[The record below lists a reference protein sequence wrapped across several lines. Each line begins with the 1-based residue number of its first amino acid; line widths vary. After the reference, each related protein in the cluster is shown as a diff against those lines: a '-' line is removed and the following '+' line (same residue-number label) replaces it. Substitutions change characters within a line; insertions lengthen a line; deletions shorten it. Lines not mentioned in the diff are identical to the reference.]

1 MQVIPAAARARTSAR
16 FVAIYA
22 LAYAA
27 LWLALLTP
35 AIITL
40 ALRVRQLAPDNAAE
54 PISRVLMAGAIV
66 ALVSNP
72 VFGALSDST
81 RSRFGRRRPWL
92 VGGVLCGCASLAVIG
107 LAPTVNIVL
116 LGWCAAQLSFNAV
129 LAAMVAIIP
138 DRVPPAQR
146 GTVVGILGVCM
157 PIGQIT
163 GTYLVQLLSVN
174 MLMALLVPGAIG
186 VAGVL
191 ALAYTLGRE
200 PGAAGPGLA
209 SAADLGGPA
218 QLDEP
223 EALDAYAVLGAAGKP
238 ATPERTSAPEHLA
251 TPGGAQA
258 PGELAVP
265 VASGEYAV
273 LGAAGQ
279 PATPERTA
287 ALGHLATAGGPAG
300 PEESVAS
307 PGRRGSRRD
316 FGWAWL
322 SRVFFTTGS
331 CFLQAYQPFFLLDAL
346 HMSPADVPHLMFRS
360 TLVQAAMV
368 VIWSLISGRLSDR
381 TGLRKPFVMA
391 GSTLQGLGLWVIAFS
406 HSYSMLLLGVGLVGM
421 GHGVY
426 EGVDLAL
433 VTDVLP
439 DRARHAAKDLGL
451 LNIANTLPQ
460 VIAPLAAP
468 VILAISRGD
477 YLLLF
482 AVAGAVA
489 VLGSVFLLPLKNVR

>member
-1 MQVIPAAARARTSAR
+1 MQVIPAAARERASAR

-40 ALRVRQLAPDNAAE
+40 ALRVRQLAPGNAAE
-54 PISRVLMAGAIV
+54 PISRVLMAGAVV

-116 LGWCAAQLSFNAV
+116 WGWCAAQLAFNAV

-146 GTVVGILGVCM
+146 GTVVGILGICM

-163 GTYLVQLLSVN
+163 GTFLVQLLVVN
-174 MLMALLVPGAIG
+174 MTLALVIPGVIG
-186 VAGVL
+186 VVGVL
-191 ALAYTLGRE
+191 ALTLALGRE
-200 PGAAGPGLA
+200 PGAVGLPPGRSAGPAALA
-209 SAADLGGPA
+209 STESASPA
-218 QLDEP
+218 S
-223 EALDAYAVLGAAGKP
+223 VGAA
-238 ATPERTSAPEHLA
+238 L
-251 TPGGAQA
+251 
-258 PGELAVP
+258 
-265 VASGEYAV
+265 
-273 LGAAGQ
+273 
-279 PATPERTA
+279 
-287 ALGHLATAGGPAG
+287 PAG
-300 PEESVAS
+300 PRSH
-307 PGRRGSRRD
+307 RD
-316 FGWAWL
+316 FAWAWM

-346 HMSPADVPHLMFRS
+346 HMPAADVPRLMFRS

-368 VIWSLISGRLSDR
+368 VIWSVISGRLSDR
-381 TGLRKPFVMA
+381 LGLRKPFVMA
-391 GSTLQGLGLWVIAFS
+391 GSILQGLGLWLIACS
-406 HSYSMLLLGVGLVGM
+406 HSYTSLLVGVGLVGM

-468 VILAISRGD
+468 AILEVSRGD
-477 YLLLF
+477 YMLLF
-482 AVAGAVA
+482 AVAGALA
-489 VLGSVFLLPLKNVR
+489 VLGSVFLLPLKKVR

>member
-1 MQVIPAAARARTSAR
+1 LRRAPAR

-22 LAYAA
+22 LAYAS

-40 ALRVRQLAPDNAAE
+40 ALRVRQLAPGNAAE

-72 VFGALSDST
+72 IFGALSDNT

-92 VGGVLCGCASLAVIG
+92 VGGVLCGCAALAGIG
-107 LAPTVNIVL
+107 LAPTVDVVL
-116 LGWCAAQLSFNAV
+116 LGWCAAQLAFNAV
-129 LAAMVAIIP
+129 LAAMVAIVP
-138 DRVPPAQR
+138 DRIPAAQR
-146 GTVVGILGVCM
+146 GTVVGILGICM
-157 PIGQIT
+157 PVGQIA
-163 GTYLVQLLSVN
+163 GTFLVQQLAISMTLSLV
-174 MLMALLVPGAIG
+174 VPGVIG

-191 ALAYTLGRE
+191 VLVLALGRE
-200 PGAAGPGLA
+200 PAPEPEWDESAPPSLLEGRAAPAGAAG
-209 SAADLGGPA
+209 
-218 QLDEP
+218 
-223 EALDAYAVLGAAGKP
+223 GAAEP
-238 ATPERTSAPEHLA
+238 APRSH
-251 TPGGAQA
+251 
-258 PGELAVP
+258 
-265 VASGEYAV
+265 
-273 LGAAGQ
+273 
-279 PATPERTA
+279 
-287 ALGHLATAGGPAG
+287 
-300 PEESVAS
+300 
-307 PGRRGSRRD
+307 RD
-316 FGWAWL
+316 FAWAWL

-331 CFLQAYQPFFLLDAL
+331 CFLQAYQPFFLLDTL
-346 HMSPADVPHLMFRS
+346 HQDPADVPRLMFRS

-381 TGLRKPFVMA
+381 TGRRKPFVMA
-391 GSTLQGLGLWVIAFS
+391 GSTLQGFGLWIIAAS
-406 HSYSMLLLGVGLVGM
+406 NSYTMLLIGVGLVGM

-468 VILAISRGD
+468 AILAISRGD
-477 YLLLF
+477 YMLLF

-489 VLGSVFLLPLKNVR
+489 VLGSVFLLPLNKVR

>member
-1 MQVIPAAARARTSAR
+1 
-16 FVAIYA
+16 
-22 LAYAA
+22 
-27 LWLALLTP
+27 
-35 AIITL
+35 
-40 ALRVRQLAPDNAAE
+40 
-54 PISRVLMAGAIV
+54 
-66 ALVSNP
+66 
-72 VFGALSDST
+72 
-81 RSRFGRRRPWL
+81 
-92 VGGVLCGCASLAVIG
+92 VIG
-107 LAPTVNIVL
+107 LAPTVNVVL

-191 ALAYTLGRE
+191 ALVYALGRE
-200 PGAAGPGLA
+200 PRGAG
-209 SAADLGGPA
+209 AD
-218 QLDEP
+218 
-223 EALDAYAVLGAAGKP
+223 
-238 ATPERTSAPEHLA
+238 
-251 TPGGAQA
+251 
-258 PGELAVP
+258 
-265 VASGEYAV
+265 
-273 LGAAGQ
+273 
-279 PATPERTA
+279 
-287 ALGHLATAGGPAG
+287 LATAGAPA
-300 PEESVAS
+300 ESVAS
-307 PGRRGSRRD
+307 PGRGGSRRD

-391 GSTLQGLGLWVIAFS
+391 GSTLQGLGLWIIAFS
-406 HSYSMLLLGVGLVGM
+406 HSYNMLLLGVGLVGM

>member
-107 LAPTVNIVL
+107 LAPTVNVVL

-191 ALAYTLGRE
+191 ALVYALGHE
-200 PGAAGPGLA
+200 PRVAGTGLA
-209 SAADLGGPA
+209 MAAELGSLA
-218 QLDEP
+218 QLDA
-223 EALDAYAVLGAAGKP
+223 ALASGEFAVLGAAGKP
-238 ATPERTSAPEHLA
+238 ASPESIAALGQFA
-251 TPGGAQA
+251 TPQ
-258 PGELAVP
+258 
-265 VASGEYAV
+265 
-273 LGAAGQ
+273 
-279 PATPERTA
+279 RTA
-287 ALGHLATAGGPAG
+287 APGHLAPAR

-391 GSTLQGLGLWVIAFS
+391 GSTLQGLGLWIIAFS

>member
-1 MQVIPAAARARTSAR
+1 MQVIPAAARERASAR

-40 ALRVRQLAPDNAAE
+40 ALRVRQLAPGNAAE
-54 PISRVLMAGAIV
+54 PISRVLMAGAVV

-72 VFGALSDST
+72 IFGALSDST

-116 LGWCAAQLSFNAV
+116 WGWCAAQLAFNAV

-146 GTVVGILGVCM
+146 GTVVGILGICM

-163 GTYLVQLLSVN
+163 GTFLVQLLVVN
-174 MLMALLVPGAIG
+174 MTLALVIPGVIG
-186 VAGVL
+186 VVGVL
-191 ALAYTLGRE
+191 ALTLALGRE
-200 PGAAGPGLA
+200 PGAVGSPPGRSAGTAGAGGPLEQAAPVEHVGVVAGAVPGPAALTERFGVAPLPASGSAALAPTEAASTASVGAALPAGPG
-209 SAADLGGPA
+209 S
-218 QLDEP
+218 
-223 EALDAYAVLGAAGKP
+223 
-238 ATPERTSAPEHLA
+238 H
-251 TPGGAQA
+251 
-258 PGELAVP
+258 
-265 VASGEYAV
+265 
-273 LGAAGQ
+273 
-279 PATPERTA
+279 
-287 ALGHLATAGGPAG
+287 
-300 PEESVAS
+300 
-307 PGRRGSRRD
+307 RD
-316 FGWAWL
+316 FAWAWM

-346 HMSPADVPHLMFRS
+346 HMSAADVPRLMFRS

-368 VIWSLISGRLSDR
+368 VIWSVISGRLSDR
-381 TGLRKPFVMA
+381 MGLRKPFVMT
-391 GSTLQGLGLWVIAFS
+391 GSILQGLGLWLIACS
-406 HSYSMLLLGVGLVGM
+406 HSYTSLLFGVGLVGM

-468 VILAISRGD
+468 AILEVSRGD
-477 YLLLF
+477 YMLLF
-482 AVAGAVA
+482 AVAGALA
-489 VLGSVFLLPLKNVR
+489 VLGSVFLLPLKKVR

>member
-1 MQVIPAAARARTSAR
+1 MQVTPAAARARTSAR

-72 VFGALSDST
+72 VFGALSDRT

-92 VGGVLCGCASLAVIG
+92 AGGVLCGCASLAVIG
-107 LAPTVNIVL
+107 LAPTVNVVL
-116 LGWCAAQLSFNAV
+116 LGWCAAQLAFNAV

-163 GTYLVQLLSVN
+163 GTYLVQLLSIN
-174 MLMALLVPGAIG
+174 LLMALIVPGAIG

-191 ALAYTLGRE
+191 ALVYALGRE
-200 PGAAGPGLA
+200 PGVGGTARPTEAEV
-209 SAADLGGPA
+209 GGPA
-218 QLDEP
+218 E
-223 EALDAYAVLGAAGKP
+223 LDAPAALGEYAVSGAAGKS
-238 ATPERTSAPEHLA
+238 ATPEVTA
-251 TPGGAQA
+251 A
-258 PGELAVP
+258 PGP
-265 VASGEYAV
+265 
-273 LGAAGQ
+273 
-279 PATPERTA
+279 
-287 ALGHLATAGGPAG
+287 LATAVEPAG

-331 CFLQAYQPFFLLDAL
+331 CFLQAYQPFFLLDGL

-368 VIWSLISGRLSDR
+368 VIWSLIAGRLSDR

-391 GSTLQGLGLWVIAFS
+391 GSTLQGLGLWVIALS

-477 YLLLF
+477 YMLLF

-489 VLGSVFLLPLKNVR
+489 VLGSVFLWPLKNVR

>member
-1 MQVIPAAARARTSAR
+1 
-16 FVAIYA
+16 
-22 LAYAA
+22 
-27 LWLALLTP
+27 
-35 AIITL
+35 L
-40 ALRVRQLAPDNAAE
+40 ALRVRQLAPGNAAE

-66 ALVSNP
+66 ALISNP
-72 VFGALSDST
+72 IFGALSDST

-92 VGGVLCGCASLAVIG
+92 VGGVLCGCASLAAIG
-107 LAPTVNIVL
+107 LAPTINLVL

-138 DRVPPAQR
+138 DRIAPAQR

-163 GTYLVQLLSVN
+163 GTWLVQQLSIN
-174 MLMALLVPGAIG
+174 MILALVVPGVIG

-191 ALAYTLGRE
+191 SLAIILRQQQPPQTTPVQGQ
-200 PGAAGPGLA
+200 
-209 SAADLGGPA
+209 PA
-218 QLDEP
+218 
-223 EALDAYAVLGAAGKP
+223 
-238 ATPERTSAPEHLA
+238 
-251 TPGGAQA
+251 
-258 PGELAVP
+258 
-265 VASGEYAV
+265 
-273 LGAAGQ
+273 AAGQ
-279 PATPERTA
+279 DA
-287 ALGHLATAGGPAG
+287 PAG
-300 PEESVAS
+300 P
-307 PGRRGSRRD
+307 RGRRD
-316 FGWAWL
+316 FSWAWL
-322 SRVFFTTGS
+322 SRVLFTTGS

-346 HMSPADVPHLMFRS
+346 HLKDADVPRLMFRS

-368 VIWSLISGRLSDR
+368 VVWSLISGRLSDR

-391 GSTLQGLGLWVIAFS
+391 GSTIQGLGLWLIAFS
-406 HSYSMLLLGVGLVGM
+406 NSYTMLLFGVALVGM

-468 VILAISRGD
+468 AILQVSRGD
-477 YLLLF
+477 YTLLF
-482 AVAGAVA
+482 AVAGVVA
-489 VLGSVFLLPLKNVR
+489 MLGSLFLVPLKNVR

>member
-1 MQVIPAAARARTSAR
+1 MQVVPASARDRTSAR

-22 LAYAA
+22 LAYAS

-40 ALRVRQLAPDNAAE
+40 ALRVRQLAPGNAAE

-72 VFGALSDST
+72 IFGALSDST

-92 VGGVLCGCASLAVIG
+92 VGGVLCGCASLALIG

-129 LAAMVAIIP
+129 LAALVAIIP
-138 DRVPPAQR
+138 DRIPPAQR

-157 PIGQIT
+157 PVGQIT
-163 GTYLVQLLSVN
+163 GTFLVQQLAVN
-174 MLMALLVPGAIG
+174 MTLALVVPGVIG
-186 VAGVL
+186 VVGVL
-191 ALAYTLGRE
+191 VLTMALGRE
-200 PGAAGPGLA
+200 PVAAAFENGAAPAGPGGAAGGTEAPVGPTA
-209 SAADLGGPA
+209 PAAP
-218 QLDEP
+218 
-223 EALDAYAVLGAAGKP
+223 
-238 ATPERTSAPEHLA
+238 RSH
-251 TPGGAQA
+251 
-258 PGELAVP
+258 
-265 VASGEYAV
+265 
-273 LGAAGQ
+273 
-279 PATPERTA
+279 
-287 ALGHLATAGGPAG
+287 
-300 PEESVAS
+300 
-307 PGRRGSRRD
+307 RD
-316 FGWAWL
+316 FTWAWL

-346 HMSPADVPHLMFRS
+346 HEDPANVPSLMFRS

-368 VIWSLISGRLSDR
+368 VLWSLISGRLSDR
-381 TGLRKPFVMA
+381 TGRRKPFVMA
-391 GSTLQGLGLWVIAFS
+391 GSTLQGLGLWVIAAS
-406 HSYSMLLLGVGLVGM
+406 HSYTMLLFGVGLVGM

-468 VILAISRGD
+468 AILAISRGD
-477 YLLLF
+477 YMLLF
-482 AVAGAVA
+482 AVAGTVA
-489 VLGSVFLLPLKNVR
+489 VFGSIFLLPLKKVR

>member
-1 MQVIPAAARARTSAR
+1 MQVIPAAARERASAR

-40 ALRVRQLAPDNAAE
+40 ALRVRQLAPGNAAE
-54 PISRVLMAGAIV
+54 PISRVLMAGAVV

-116 LGWCAAQLSFNAV
+116 WGWCAAQLAFNAV
-129 LAAMVAIIP
+129 LASMVAIIP

-146 GTVVGILGVCM
+146 GTVVGILGICM

-163 GTYLVQLLSVN
+163 GTFLVQLLVVN
-174 MLMALLVPGAIG
+174 MTLALVIPGVIG
-186 VAGVL
+186 VVGVL
-191 ALAYTLGRE
+191 ALTLALGRE
-200 PGAAGPGLA
+200 PGAVGSPPGRYAGTAGTGGPLGEAASVAHVGAVGSPPGRQVGTAGAGGLPGQA
-209 SAADLGGPA
+209 ASVEHVGAVPASGSAALARTEAASPA
-218 QLDEP
+218 S
-223 EALDAYAVLGAAGKP
+223 VGAA
-238 ATPERTSAPEHLA
+238 L
-251 TPGGAQA
+251 
-258 PGELAVP
+258 
-265 VASGEYAV
+265 
-273 LGAAGQ
+273 
-279 PATPERTA
+279 
-287 ALGHLATAGGPAG
+287 PAG
-300 PEESVAS
+300 
-307 PGRRGSRRD
+307 RGSHRD
-316 FGWAWL
+316 FAWAWM

-331 CFLQAYQPFFLLDAL
+331 SFLQAYQPFFLLDAL
-346 HMSPADVPHLMFRS
+346 HMSAADVPRLMFRS

-368 VIWSLISGRLSDR
+368 VIWSVISGRLSDR
-381 TGLRKPFVMA
+381 MGMRKPFVMA
-391 GSTLQGLGLWVIAFS
+391 GSTLQGLGLWLIACS
-406 HSYSMLLLGVGLVGM
+406 HSYTSLLFGVGLVGM

-468 VILAISRGD
+468 AILEVSRGD
-477 YLLLF
+477 YMLLF
-482 AVAGAVA
+482 AVAGALA
-489 VLGSVFLLPLKNVR
+489 VLGSVFLLLLKKVR

>member
-1 MQVIPAAARARTSAR
+1 MQVIPDAARPRASAR

-40 ALRVRQLAPDNAAE
+40 ALRVRQLAADNAAE

-107 LAPTVNIVL
+107 LAPTVNVVL

-138 DRVPPAQR
+138 DRIPPAQR

-163 GTYLVQLLSVN
+163 GTYLVQLLSVS

-186 VAGVL
+186 VAGIL

-200 PGAAGPGLA
+200 PGAAAPGVLA
-209 SAADLGGPA
+209 TGELVVG
-218 QLDEP
+218 
-223 EALDAYAVLGAAGKP
+223 P
-238 ATPERTSAPEHLA
+238 ATPE
-251 TPGGAQA
+251 
-258 PGELAVP
+258 V
-265 VASGEYAV
+265 VA
-273 LGAAGQ
+273 AAGQ
-279 PATPERTA
+279 
-287 ALGHLATAGGPAG
+287 LATR
-300 PEESVAS
+300 S
-307 PGRRGSRRD
+307 GRRRD
-316 FGWAWL
+316 FAWAWL

-331 CFLQAYQPFFLLDAL
+331 SFLQAYQPFFLLDAL

-381 TGLRKPFVMA
+381 TGRRKPFVMA
-391 GSTLQGLGLWVIAFS
+391 GSTLQGLGLWIIAFS
-406 HSYSMLLLGVGLVGM
+406 HSYSTLLLGVGLVGM

-451 LNIANTLPQ
+451 LNVANTLPQ

-477 YLLLF
+477 YMLLF

-489 VLGSVFLLPLKNVR
+489 VFGSVFLVPLKNVR

>member
-1 MQVIPAAARARTSAR
+1 MQVIPAAARERASAR

-40 ALRVRQLAPDNAAE
+40 ALRVRQLAPGNAAE
-54 PISRVLMAGAIV
+54 PISRVLMAGAVV

-72 VFGALSDST
+72 IFGALSDST

-116 LGWCAAQLSFNAV
+116 WGWCAAQLAFNAV

-138 DRVPPAQR
+138 DRVPPVQR
-146 GTVVGILGVCM
+146 GTVVGILGICM

-163 GTYLVQLLSVN
+163 GTFLVQLLVVN
-174 MLMALLVPGAIG
+174 MTLALVIPGVIG
-186 VAGVL
+186 VVGVL
-191 ALAYTLGRE
+191 ALTLALGRE
-200 PGAAGPGLA
+200 PGAVGSPPGQSARMAG
-209 SAADLGGPA
+209 
-218 QLDEP
+218 
-223 EALDAYAVLGAAGKP
+223 
-238 ATPERTSAPEHLA
+238 
-251 TPGGAQA
+251 
-258 PGELAVP
+258 
-265 VASGEYAV
+265 
-273 LGAAGQ
+273 
-279 PATPERTA
+279 
-287 ALGHLATAGGPAG
+287 AGGPLGQAASVEHVGTVPASGSAALAPTGAGSPVSVGAALPAG
-300 PEESVAS
+300 PRSH
-307 PGRRGSRRD
+307 RD
-316 FGWAWL
+316 FAWAWM

-346 HMSPADVPHLMFRS
+346 HMPAADVPRLMFRS

-368 VIWSLISGRLSDR
+368 VIWSVISGRLSDR
-381 TGLRKPFVMA
+381 MGLRKPFVMT
-391 GSTLQGLGLWVIAFS
+391 GSILQGLGLWLIACS
-406 HSYSMLLLGVGLVGM
+406 HSYTSLLFGVGLVGM

-468 VILAISRGD
+468 AILEVSRGD
-477 YLLLF
+477 YMLLF
-482 AVAGAVA
+482 AVAGALA
-489 VLGSVFLLPLKNVR
+489 VLGSVFLLPLKKVR

>member
-1 MQVIPAAARARTSAR
+1 MQVIPAAARERASAR

-40 ALRVRQLAPDNAAE
+40 ALRVRQLAPGNAAE
-54 PISRVLMAGAIV
+54 PISRVLMAGAVV

-72 VFGALSDST
+72 IFGALSDST

-107 LAPTVNIVL
+107 LAPTINVVL
-116 LGWCAAQLSFNAV
+116 WGWCAAQLAFNAV

-146 GTVVGILGVCM
+146 GTVVGILGICM

-163 GTYLVQLLSVN
+163 GTFLVQLLVVN
-174 MLMALLVPGAIG
+174 MTLALVIPGVIG
-186 VAGVL
+186 VVGVL
-191 ALAYTLGRE
+191 ALVLALGRE
-200 PGAAGPGLA
+200 PALAG
-209 SAADLGGPA
+209 
-218 QLDEP
+218 
-223 EALDAYAVLGAAGKP
+223 VLGAP
-238 ATPERTSAPEHLA
+238 PQQQS
-251 TPGGAQA
+251 
-258 PGELAVP
+258 
-265 VASGEYAV
+265 
-273 LGAAGQ
+273 
-279 PATPERTA
+279 A
-287 ALGHLATAGGPAG
+287 ALAG
-300 PEESVAS
+300 VV
-307 PGRRGSRRD
+307 PGRVAAVVGIPSPAAAPRSHRD
-316 FGWAWL
+316 FAWAWV

-346 HMSPADVPHLMFRS
+346 HMNAADVPGLMFRS

-381 TGLRKPFVMA
+381 LGLRKPFVMA
-391 GSTLQGLGLWVIAFS
+391 GSTLQGLGLWLIACS
-406 HSYSMLLLGVGLVGM
+406 HSYTLLLFGVGLVGM

-468 VILAISRGD
+468 AILQVSRGD
-477 YLLLF
+477 YMLLF

-489 VLGSVFLLPLKNVR
+489 VLGSVFLLPLKKVR